1 MIYIKKNTLFL
12 FLLALSHT
20 DDALVTASPKFQ
32 VRRVQIRLESSVY
45 YNIHIIQYRFLT
57 FSSFCIC
64 SNVYPV

>member
-1 MIYIKKNTLFL
+1 MIYIKKTPFFL

-45 YNIHIIQYRFLT
+45 YNIHIIQYRFNI
-57 FSSFCIC
+57 SSFCIC